1 MRRRDFSLSE
11 ALQPKQ
17 VEARVDYG
25 RLQSL
30 QWVLEGLK
38 PSTVRTEKM
47 FPSHCKEVSVKKV
60 DFELTMESIASYL
73 SGKRAYIRTRYY
85 IFNRGDDWAVASVE
99 KADVNGILQPIT
111 KVTVLSLPHETSF
124 VEDASLE
131 VLSASRMGRLRE
143 IMHTK
148 CVVVRGK
155 AEHISF
161 FVEEA
166 PLVFTV
172 FDVVPPRP
180 SKLVGLVE
188 SVLESDLQ
196 DTYAKF
202 DVVEVDLNDL
212 ARTAGRD
219 VMYPCR
225 ASGLKAEGRTLYL
238 DETPGLGKEE
248 LKSVTLVG
256 CSLSG
261 RIFKAVYG
269 AEPRLVNMCP
279 QDLLR
284 SRGVKGPA
292 LVKCCKVKE
301 GFELKGEMAVVPWGA
316 RSSEV
321 SAALKALFSQM
332 SRSSSLKE
340 TTGHGPRH

>member
-1 MRRRDFSLSE
+1 
-11 ALQPKQ
+11 
-17 VEARVDYG
+17 
-25 RLQSL
+25 
-30 QWVLEGLK
+30 
-38 PSTVRTEKM
+38 M
-47 FPSHCKEVSVKKV
+47 FPSHCKEVSVKTV
-60 DFELTMESIASYL
+60 DFRLTRESITGYL
-73 SGKRAYIRTRYY
+73 TGKKAYLRTRYY
-85 IFNRGDDWAVASVE
+85 VFNNGDDWAVASVE
-99 KADVNGILQPIT
+99 KDEVNGILQPI
-111 KVTVLSLPHETSF
+111 KRISVLSLPSETSF

-143 IMHTK
+143 IMHSR

-161 FVEEA
+161 FIEEA
-166 PLVFTV
+166 PLRFTV

-196 DTYAKF
+196 GTYAKF
-202 DVVEVDLNDL
+202 DVVEVDLNEL
-212 ARTAGRD
+212 AVSHGRPD
-219 VMYPCR
+219 VMFPCR
-225 ASGLKAEGRTLYL
+225 ASGLKAQRRTLYL
-238 DETPGLGKEE
+238 DETPVLQKDA
-248 LKSVTLVG
+248 LAALALVG

-269 AEPRLVNMCP
+269 TEPMLVNMCP

-284 SRGVKGPA
+284 ARGVDGPA

-301 GFELKGEMAVVPWGA
+301 GFEIKGEMAVVPWGA
-316 RSSEV
+316 RNSEV
-321 SAALKALFSQM
+321 SAALKALFAQM